1 MSAIDNL
8 QKYIDSDLAK
18 TNEYNRNLR
27 LAGETFLES
36 SVAALIQMGIDRLEQ
51 EKKIDS
57 RTASALKAGVTVLD
71 FFVKFC
77 ISVSGFR

>member
-1 MSAIDNL
+1 MSAIDDL

-36 SVAALIQMGIDRLEQ
+36 SVAALIQTGIDWLE
-51 EKKIDS
+51 EKKKINS
-57 RTASALKAGVTVLD
+57 TEARALKTAVTVVD

-77 ISVSGFR
+77 INVSGFR